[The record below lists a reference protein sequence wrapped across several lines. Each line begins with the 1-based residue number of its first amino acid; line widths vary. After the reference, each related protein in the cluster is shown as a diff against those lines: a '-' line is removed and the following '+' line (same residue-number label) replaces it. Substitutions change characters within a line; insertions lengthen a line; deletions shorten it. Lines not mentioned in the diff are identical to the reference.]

1 MQRGCGGENG
11 RWYYFVATSLVI
23 LFGGGFLIFC
33 LQIIYD
39 KWNQY
44 KNRDLYE
51 NTSQISRRMFP
62 NHYDRD
68 KLDEVELH
76 NKLRHYIVNEVISLQ
91 TNKGMVLAILYFL
104 FNVISVTLYIN
115 QSDQPLEQCEDVLN
129 TCNWTLYAD
138 IGLNVFFLF
147 HFLLRLIAA
156 PNRLKFWFQMGSIV
170 DFCTIPP
177 CALALI
183 LERNW
188 LGMRFMRALR
198 FMQMGEILMT
208 FNSTGTSV
216 DVRGGS
222 NSNLAKAAK
231 QVNDARFT
239 KVKDPVK
246 KSTDPR
252 FSKASTATPKKSD
265 AGGGG
270 AKQVKQKM
278 STRKTEQSNKK
289 AGGGGGGLME
299 HDDGSIVQLLVL
311 MLDFVSVWLFAAGFV
326 HLVENS
332 GDPWK
337 ADSARKDNF
346 TYFDSVWLTMV
357 TMSTVGYGDVYPTT
371 GIGRSF
377 MMVFIVCGLAMFATY
392 TPYLYE
398 FYRSRSPYAGRYE
411 RADSKKY
418 VVVCGHITYNNV
430 KSFLADFLH
439 PDRGDRTSRVLF
451 LDNKRPEPEL
461 TGLIKRYFLSVQ
473 YFEGSA
479 LNHNDLRRV
488 QLEFSDAVILL
499 CNKDS
504 DDTKSEDAATIL
516 RAISVKNYCSKARL
530 IMQLLNY
537 KSKSFLQTI
546 PNWDPINYRDE
557 NICISEFMYGLVAQ
571 SCLCPGFSTLMINL
585 ISTRSYIPGINE
597 NFDWKSDYA
606 YGCDHE
612 IYTVMISSDFNGMT
626 FPEAAEICYKQLNL
640 LMIAVE
646 NFDNSGL
653 AINPLPDQF
662 TIRKECLG
670 YFIASSYK
678 DVCRARFYCAL
689 CLNEGIEIGFKPCKC
704 RLEAVKKKRS
714 NVQLIPLSEHKSPN
728 NNESGLT
735 RVGSIDSKSST
746 ATDVNQLRTVRHL
759 FSQHSTKSTSV
770 DRGTLAGA
778 GMSSTFDPTG
788 NYHWAP
794 EKKFEDV
801 DLAGY
806 ITKEYQYKPDDAE
819 AINQRVV
826 IKYINEKDHELNNH
840 IVICAFGD
848 DKTPISGLSSL
859 IKPLRASNL
868 PYKKLKVVLLL
879 AEKDFLLKAWK
890 ELRHFPKIRVLC
902 GSALDRSKLKRAF
915 INRAS
920 MVVILSNYGKRMAYK
935 DPFLL
940 DKEPILACLNLPQ
953 VAGKSENSKPVEFIA
968 ELVND
973 SNVHFLDQDNEDEP
987 DIELHLTM
995 KFAQGS
1001 CITATALDT
1010 LMSEAYYNDEVM
1022 TLVRALIAGANVPEY
1037 DAEDEEHSGPLQVPA
1052 NALCGSQCRVIRI
1065 KAEEPSLSEHI
1076 KGKAYKDV
1084 FVELLQK
1091 FNLLCLGLHR
1101 AIDWHLDVSVEHKR
1115 FVYINPPGETKIVAS
1130 DYLYVIVQTSKLQ
1143 PPTEVMLNKIRDTM
1157 LRKGGTPEHEQS
1169 ADSKLTR
1176 QNKVDN
1182 ESGKQQMLP
1191 IDESIASLAV

>member
-1 MQRGCGGENG
+1 MNDATKCDCKAICHDLNTVELCGKQWHWFLLSSAASYFAGLLILLICRHFYS
-11 RWYYFVATSLVI
+11 RWMRSA
-23 LFGGGFLIFC
+23 
-33 LQIIYD
+33 YD
-39 KWNQY
+39 RRPTNQY
-44 KNRDLYE
+44 VAQYE
-51 NTSQISRRMFP
+51 SPFLTPERI
-62 NHYDRD
+62 D
-68 KLDEVELH
+68 KFQHTVFDHFLSV
-76 NKLRHYIVNEVISLQ
+76 Q
-91 TNKGMVLAILYFL
+91 TGSGKCTAILYFL

-208 FNSTGTSV
+208 FNSTGT
-216 DVRGGS
+216 
-222 NSNLAKAAK
+222 
-231 QVNDARFT
+231 
-239 KVKDPVK
+239 
-246 KSTDPR
+246 
-252 FSKASTATPKKSD
+252 
-265 AGGGG
+265 
-270 AKQVKQKM
+270 
-278 STRKTEQSNKK
+278 
-289 AGGGGGGLME
+289 
-299 HDDGSIVQLLVL
+299 SIVQLLVL

-704 RLEAVKKKRS
+704 RLEAAVPQLSTVPAVKKKRS

-801 DLAGY
+801 DL
-806 ITKEYQYKPDDAE
+806 
-819 AINQRVV
+819 
-826 IKYINEKDHELNNH
+826 KDHELNNH

>member
-1 MQRGCGGENG
+1 MGDNGTDSFACLVADANMQRGCGGENG

-208 FNSTGTSV
+208 FNSTGTEE
-216 DVRGGS
+216 DQR
-222 NSNLAKAAK
+222 AEK
-231 QVNDARFT
+231 
-239 KVKDPVK
+239 
-246 KSTDPR
+246 
-252 FSKASTATPKKSD
+252 
-265 AGGGG
+265 
-270 AKQVKQKM
+270 
-278 STRKTEQSNKK
+278 RK
-289 AGGGGGGLME
+289 
-299 HDDGSIVQLLVL
+299 SIVQLLVL

-585 ISTRSYIPGINE
+585 ISTRSYIPGNEKINE

-704 RLEAVKKKRS
+704 RLEAAVPQLSTVPAVKKKRS

-801 DLAGY
+801 DL
-806 ITKEYQYKPDDAE
+806 
-819 AINQRVV
+819 
-826 IKYINEKDHELNNH
+826 KDHELNNH

>member
-1 MQRGCGGENG
+1 MNDATKCDCKAICHDLNTVELCGKQWHWFLLSSAASYFAGLLILLICRHFYS
-11 RWYYFVATSLVI
+11 RWMRSA
-23 LFGGGFLIFC
+23 
-33 LQIIYD
+33 YD
-39 KWNQY
+39 RRPTNQY
-44 KNRDLYE
+44 VAQYE
-51 NTSQISRRMFP
+51 SPFLTPERI
-62 NHYDRD
+62 D
-68 KLDEVELH
+68 KFQHTVFDHFLSV
-76 NKLRHYIVNEVISLQ
+76 Q
-91 TNKGMVLAILYFL
+91 TGSGKCTAILYFL

-208 FNSTGTSV
+208 FNSTGT
-216 DVRGGS
+216 
-222 NSNLAKAAK
+222 
-231 QVNDARFT
+231 
-239 KVKDPVK
+239 
-246 KSTDPR
+246 
-252 FSKASTATPKKSD
+252 
-265 AGGGG
+265 
-270 AKQVKQKM
+270 
-278 STRKTEQSNKK
+278 
-289 AGGGGGGLME
+289 
-299 HDDGSIVQLLVL
+299 SIVQLLVL

-704 RLEAVKKKRS
+704 RLEAAVPQLSTVPAVKKKRS

>member
-1 MQRGCGGENG
+1 MNDATKCDCKAICHDLNTVELCGKQWHWFLLSSAASYFAGLLILLICRHFYS
-11 RWYYFVATSLVI
+11 RWMRSA
-23 LFGGGFLIFC
+23 
-33 LQIIYD
+33 YD
-39 KWNQY
+39 RRPTNQY
-44 KNRDLYE
+44 VAQYE
-51 NTSQISRRMFP
+51 SPFLTPERI
-62 NHYDRD
+62 D
-68 KLDEVELH
+68 KFQHTVFDHFLSV
-76 NKLRHYIVNEVISLQ
+76 Q
-91 TNKGMVLAILYFL
+91 TGSGKCTAILYFL

-208 FNSTGTSV
+208 FNSTGTEE
-216 DVRGGS
+216 DQR
-222 NSNLAKAAK
+222 AEK
-231 QVNDARFT
+231 
-239 KVKDPVK
+239 
-246 KSTDPR
+246 
-252 FSKASTATPKKSD
+252 
-265 AGGGG
+265 
-270 AKQVKQKM
+270 
-278 STRKTEQSNKK
+278 RK
-289 AGGGGGGLME
+289 
-299 HDDGSIVQLLVL
+299 SIVQLLVL

-704 RLEAVKKKRS
+704 RLEAAVPQLSTVPAVKKKRS

>member
-1 MQRGCGGENG
+1 
-11 RWYYFVATSLVI
+11 
-23 LFGGGFLIFC
+23 
-33 LQIIYD
+33 
-39 KWNQY
+39 
-44 KNRDLYE
+44 
-51 NTSQISRRMFP
+51 
-62 NHYDRD
+62 
-68 KLDEVELH
+68 
-76 NKLRHYIVNEVISLQ
+76 
-91 TNKGMVLAILYFL
+91 
-104 FNVISVTLYIN
+104 
-115 QSDQPLEQCEDVLN
+115 
-129 TCNWTLYAD
+129 
-138 IGLNVFFLF
+138 
-147 HFLLRLIAA
+147 
-156 PNRLKFWFQMGSIV
+156 
-170 DFCTIPP
+170 
-177 CALALI
+177 
-183 LERNW
+183 
-188 LGMRFMRALR
+188 
-198 FMQMGEILMT
+198 
-208 FNSTGTSV
+208 
-216 DVRGGS
+216 
-222 NSNLAKAAK
+222 
-231 QVNDARFT
+231 
-239 KVKDPVK
+239 
-246 KSTDPR
+246 
-252 FSKASTATPKKSD
+252 
-265 AGGGG
+265 
-270 AKQVKQKM
+270 
-278 STRKTEQSNKK
+278 
-289 AGGGGGGLME
+289 
-299 HDDGSIVQLLVL
+299 

-337 ADSARKDNF
+337 PNSARTDNF

-488 QLEFSDAVILL
+488 QLEHSDAVILL

-585 ISTRSYIPGINE
+585 ISTRSYIPGTNE
-597 NFDWKSDYA
+597 NLDWKSDYA

-704 RLEAVKKKRS
+704 RLEAAVPQLSTVPAAKKKRS

-728 NNESGLT
+728 NNETGLT
-735 RVGSIDSKSST
+735 RVGSVDSKSST
-746 ATDVNQLRTVRHL
+746 ATDINQLRTVRHL

-770 DRGTLAGA
+770 DRGTITGA

-788 NYHWAP
+788 NYHWSP

-801 DLAGY
+801 DL
-806 ITKEYQYKPDDAE
+806 
-819 AINQRVV
+819 
-826 IKYINEKDHELNNH
+826 KDHELNNH

-1101 AIDWHLDVSVEHKR
+1101 AIDWHEEISVEHKR

-1157 LRKGGTPEHEQS
+1157 LRKGSTPEQP
-1169 ADSKLTR
+1169 DSKLTR
-1176 QNKVDN
+1176 QNKVDT
-1182 ESGKQQMLP
+1182 ESGKQEMLP
-1191 IDESIASLAV
+1191 IDESSSSLAV

>member
-1 MQRGCGGENG
+1 MKDATNCSCTAICHDLNTVSKCGKQWHWFLLSSAASYFAGLLILLICRHFYS
-11 RWYYFVATSLVI
+11 RWMRSA
-23 LFGGGFLIFC
+23 
-33 LQIIYD
+33 YD
-39 KWNQY
+39 RRPTNQY
-44 KNRDLYE
+44 VAQYE
-51 NTSQISRRMFP
+51 SPFLTPERI
-62 NHYDRD
+62 D
-68 KLDEVELH
+68 KFQHTVFDHFLSV
-76 NKLRHYIVNEVISLQ
+76 Q
-91 TNKGMVLAILYFL
+91 TGSGKCTAILYFL

-115 QSDQPLEQCEDVLN
+115 QSDQPLEQCVQVLD

-208 FNSTGTSV
+208 FNSTGTS
-216 DVRGGS
+216 
-222 NSNLAKAAK
+222 
-231 QVNDARFT
+231 
-239 KVKDPVK
+239 
-246 KSTDPR
+246 
-252 FSKASTATPKKSD
+252 
-265 AGGGG
+265 
-270 AKQVKQKM
+270 
-278 STRKTEQSNKK
+278 
-289 AGGGGGGLME
+289 
-299 HDDGSIVQLLVL
+299 IVQLLVL

-337 ADSARKDNF
+337 PNSARTDNF

-488 QLEFSDAVILL
+488 QLEHSDAVILL

-585 ISTRSYIPGINE
+585 ISTRSYIPGTNE
-597 NFDWKSDYA
+597 NLDWKSDYA

-704 RLEAVKKKRS
+704 RLEAAVPQLSTVPAAKKKRS

-728 NNESGLT
+728 NNETGLT
-735 RVGSIDSKSST
+735 RVGSVDSKSST
-746 ATDVNQLRTVRHL
+746 ATDINQLRTVRHL

-770 DRGTLAGA
+770 DRGTLTGA

-788 NYHWAP
+788 NYHWSP

-1101 AIDWHLDVSVEHKR
+1101 AIDWHEEISVEHKR

-1157 LRKGGTPEHEQS
+1157 LRKGSTPEQP
-1169 ADSKLTR
+1169 DSKLTR
-1176 QNKVDN
+1176 QNKVDT
-1182 ESGKQQMLP
+1182 ESGKQEMLP
-1191 IDESIASLAV
+1191 IDESSSSLAV

>member
-208 FNSTGTSV
+208 FNSTGT
-216 DVRGGS
+216 
-222 NSNLAKAAK
+222 
-231 QVNDARFT
+231 
-239 KVKDPVK
+239 
-246 KSTDPR
+246 
-252 FSKASTATPKKSD
+252 
-265 AGGGG
+265 
-270 AKQVKQKM
+270 
-278 STRKTEQSNKK
+278 
-289 AGGGGGGLME
+289 
-299 HDDGSIVQLLVL
+299 SIVQLLVL

-585 ISTRSYIPGINE
+585 ISTRSYIPGNEKINE

-704 RLEAVKKKRS
+704 RLEAAVPQLSTVPAVKKKRS

-801 DLAGY
+801 DL
-806 ITKEYQYKPDDAE
+806 
-819 AINQRVV
+819 
-826 IKYINEKDHELNNH
+826 KDHELNNH

-1182 ESGKQQMLP
+1182 ESVRF
-1191 IDESIASLAV
+1191 ESVSTRSVSSVAPSPRTPLSPHSPPAAGEERFYNPLHAAANHTSSKTTQHILENFRNSYASYSDGH

>member
-208 FNSTGTSV
+208 FNSTGT
-216 DVRGGS
+216 
-222 NSNLAKAAK
+222 
-231 QVNDARFT
+231 
-239 KVKDPVK
+239 
-246 KSTDPR
+246 
-252 FSKASTATPKKSD
+252 
-265 AGGGG
+265 
-270 AKQVKQKM
+270 
-278 STRKTEQSNKK
+278 
-289 AGGGGGGLME
+289 
-299 HDDGSIVQLLVL
+299 SIVQLLVL

-704 RLEAVKKKRS
+704 RLEAAVPQLSTVPAVKKKRS

-1182 ESGKQQMLP
+1182 ESVRF
-1191 IDESIASLAV
+1191 ESVSTRSVSSVAPSPRTPLSPHSPPAAGEERFYNPLHAAANHTSSKTTQHILENFRNSYASYSDGH

>member
-1 MQRGCGGENG
+1 MGDNGTDSFACLVADANMQRGCGGENG

-39 KWNQY
+39 KWN
-44 KNRDLYE
+44 
-51 NTSQISRRMFP
+51 QISRRMFP

-208 FNSTGTSV
+208 FNSTGT
-216 DVRGGS
+216 
-222 NSNLAKAAK
+222 
-231 QVNDARFT
+231 
-239 KVKDPVK
+239 
-246 KSTDPR
+246 
-252 FSKASTATPKKSD
+252 
-265 AGGGG
+265 
-270 AKQVKQKM
+270 
-278 STRKTEQSNKK
+278 
-289 AGGGGGGLME
+289 
-299 HDDGSIVQLLVL
+299 SIVQLLVL

>member
-1 MQRGCGGENG
+1 MKDATNCSCTAICHDLNTVSKCGKQWHWFLLSSAASYFAGLLILLICRHFYS
-11 RWYYFVATSLVI
+11 RWMRSA
-23 LFGGGFLIFC
+23 
-33 LQIIYD
+33 YD
-39 KWNQY
+39 RRPTNQY
-44 KNRDLYE
+44 VAQYE
-51 NTSQISRRMFP
+51 SPFLTPERI
-62 NHYDRD
+62 D
-68 KLDEVELH
+68 KFQHTVFDHFLSV
-76 NKLRHYIVNEVISLQ
+76 Q
-91 TNKGMVLAILYFL
+91 TGSGKCTAILYFL

-115 QSDQPLEQCEDVLN
+115 QSDQPLEQCVQVLD

-208 FNSTGTSV
+208 FNSTGTEE
-216 DVRGGS
+216 DQR
-222 NSNLAKAAK
+222 AEK
-231 QVNDARFT
+231 
-239 KVKDPVK
+239 
-246 KSTDPR
+246 
-252 FSKASTATPKKSD
+252 
-265 AGGGG
+265 
-270 AKQVKQKM
+270 
-278 STRKTEQSNKK
+278 RK
-289 AGGGGGGLME
+289 
-299 HDDGSIVQLLVL
+299 SIVQLLVL

-337 ADSARKDNF
+337 PNSARTDNF

-488 QLEFSDAVILL
+488 QLEHSDAVILL

-585 ISTRSYIPGINE
+585 ISTRSYIPGTNE
-597 NFDWKSDYA
+597 NLDWKSDYA

-704 RLEAVKKKRS
+704 RLEAAVPQLSTVPAAKKKRS

-728 NNESGLT
+728 NNETGLT
-735 RVGSIDSKSST
+735 RVGSVDSKSST
-746 ATDVNQLRTVRHL
+746 ATDINQLRTVRHL

-770 DRGTLAGA
+770 DRGTLTGA

-788 NYHWAP
+788 NYHWSP

-1101 AIDWHLDVSVEHKR
+1101 AIDWHEEISVEHKR

-1157 LRKGGTPEHEQS
+1157 LRKGSTPEQP
-1169 ADSKLTR
+1169 DSKLTR
-1176 QNKVDN
+1176 QNKVDT
-1182 ESGKQQMLP
+1182 ESVRL
-1191 IDESIASLAV
+1191 ESLSMRSVSSVAPSPRTPLSPNSPPAGEERFYNPLHANHTSKSHHILENFHNSYASYSDGH

>member
-1 MQRGCGGENG
+1 MADADCTCAVACEKTQEECQQNAQ
-11 RWYYFVATSLVI
+11 WYLFVATSMVI

-33 LQIIYD
+33 MQILYD
-39 KWNQY
+39 KWNQFSFD
-44 KNRDLYE
+44 RLE
-51 NTSQISRRMFP
+51 ISRRMFP

-115 QSDQPLEQCEDVLN
+115 QSDQPLEQCVQVLD

-208 FNSTGTSV
+208 FNSTGTEE
-216 DVRGGS
+216 DQR
-222 NSNLAKAAK
+222 AEK
-231 QVNDARFT
+231 
-239 KVKDPVK
+239 
-246 KSTDPR
+246 
-252 FSKASTATPKKSD
+252 
-265 AGGGG
+265 
-270 AKQVKQKM
+270 
-278 STRKTEQSNKK
+278 RK
-289 AGGGGGGLME
+289 
-299 HDDGSIVQLLVL
+299 SIVQLLVL

-337 ADSARKDNF
+337 PNSARTDNF

-488 QLEFSDAVILL
+488 QLEHSDAVILL

-585 ISTRSYIPGINE
+585 ISTRSYIPGNEKTNE
-597 NFDWKSDYA
+597 NLDWKSDYA

-704 RLEAVKKKRS
+704 RLEAAVPQLSTVPAAKKKRS

-728 NNESGLT
+728 NNETGLT
-735 RVGSIDSKSST
+735 RVGSVDSKSST
-746 ATDVNQLRTVRHL
+746 ATDINQLRTVRHL

-770 DRGTLAGA
+770 DRGTLTGA

-788 NYHWAP
+788 NYHWSP

-1101 AIDWHLDVSVEHKR
+1101 AIDWHEEISVEHKR

-1157 LRKGGTPEHEQS
+1157 LRKGSTPEQP
-1169 ADSKLTR
+1169 DSKLTR
-1176 QNKVDN
+1176 QNKVDT
-1182 ESGKQQMLP
+1182 ESVRL
-1191 IDESIASLAV
+1191 ESLSMRSVSSVAPSPRTPLSPNSPPAGEERFYNPLHANHTSKSHHILENFHNSYASYSDGH

>member
-1 MQRGCGGENG
+1 MGDNGTDSFACLVADANMQRGCGGENG

-39 KWNQY
+39 KWN
-44 KNRDLYE
+44 
-51 NTSQISRRMFP
+51 QISRRMFP

-208 FNSTGTSV
+208 FNSTGT
-216 DVRGGS
+216 
-222 NSNLAKAAK
+222 
-231 QVNDARFT
+231 
-239 KVKDPVK
+239 
-246 KSTDPR
+246 
-252 FSKASTATPKKSD
+252 
-265 AGGGG
+265 
-270 AKQVKQKM
+270 
-278 STRKTEQSNKK
+278 
-289 AGGGGGGLME
+289 
-299 HDDGSIVQLLVL
+299 SIVQLLVL

-704 RLEAVKKKRS
+704 RLEAAVPQLSTVPAVKKKRS

>member
-1 MQRGCGGENG
+1 MNDATKCDCKAICHDLNTVELCGKQWHWFLLSSAASYFAGLLILLICRHFYS
-11 RWYYFVATSLVI
+11 RWMRSA
-23 LFGGGFLIFC
+23 
-33 LQIIYD
+33 YD
-39 KWNQY
+39 RRPTNQY
-44 KNRDLYE
+44 VAQYE
-51 NTSQISRRMFP
+51 SPFLTPERI
-62 NHYDRD
+62 D
-68 KLDEVELH
+68 KFQHTVFDHFLSV
-76 NKLRHYIVNEVISLQ
+76 Q
-91 TNKGMVLAILYFL
+91 TGSGKCTAILYFL

-208 FNSTGTSV
+208 FNSTGT
-216 DVRGGS
+216 
-222 NSNLAKAAK
+222 
-231 QVNDARFT
+231 
-239 KVKDPVK
+239 
-246 KSTDPR
+246 
-252 FSKASTATPKKSD
+252 
-265 AGGGG
+265 
-270 AKQVKQKM
+270 
-278 STRKTEQSNKK
+278 
-289 AGGGGGGLME
+289 
-299 HDDGSIVQLLVL
+299 SIVQLLVL

-704 RLEAVKKKRS
+704 RLEAAVPQLSTVPAVKKKRS

-1182 ESGKQQMLP
+1182 ESVRF
-1191 IDESIASLAV
+1191 ESVSTRSVSSVAPSPRTPLSPHSPPAAGEERFYNPLHAAANHTSSKTTQHILENFRNSYASYSDGH

>member
-1 MQRGCGGENG
+1 MNDATKCDCKAICHDLNTVELCGKQWHWFLLSSAASYFAGLLILLICRHFYS
-11 RWYYFVATSLVI
+11 RWMRSA
-23 LFGGGFLIFC
+23 
-33 LQIIYD
+33 YD
-39 KWNQY
+39 RRPTNQY
-44 KNRDLYE
+44 VAQYE
-51 NTSQISRRMFP
+51 SPFLTPERI
-62 NHYDRD
+62 D
-68 KLDEVELH
+68 KFQHTVFDHFLSV
-76 NKLRHYIVNEVISLQ
+76 Q
-91 TNKGMVLAILYFL
+91 TGSGKCTAILYFL

-208 FNSTGTSV
+208 FNSTGT
-216 DVRGGS
+216 
-222 NSNLAKAAK
+222 
-231 QVNDARFT
+231 
-239 KVKDPVK
+239 
-246 KSTDPR
+246 
-252 FSKASTATPKKSD
+252 
-265 AGGGG
+265 
-270 AKQVKQKM
+270 
-278 STRKTEQSNKK
+278 
-289 AGGGGGGLME
+289 
-299 HDDGSIVQLLVL
+299 SIVQLLVL

-585 ISTRSYIPGINE
+585 ISTRSYIPGNEKINE

-704 RLEAVKKKRS
+704 RLEAAVPQLSTVPAVKKKRS

>member
-1 MQRGCGGENG
+1 MNDATKCDCKAICHDLNTVELCGKQWHWFLLSSAASYFAGLLILLICRHFYS
-11 RWYYFVATSLVI
+11 RWMRSA
-23 LFGGGFLIFC
+23 
-33 LQIIYD
+33 YD
-39 KWNQY
+39 RRPTNQY
-44 KNRDLYE
+44 VAQYE
-51 NTSQISRRMFP
+51 SPFLTPERI
-62 NHYDRD
+62 D
-68 KLDEVELH
+68 KFQHTVFDHFLSV
-76 NKLRHYIVNEVISLQ
+76 Q
-91 TNKGMVLAILYFL
+91 TGSGKCTAILYFL

-208 FNSTGTSV
+208 FNSTGT
-216 DVRGGS
+216 
-222 NSNLAKAAK
+222 
-231 QVNDARFT
+231 
-239 KVKDPVK
+239 
-246 KSTDPR
+246 
-252 FSKASTATPKKSD
+252 
-265 AGGGG
+265 
-270 AKQVKQKM
+270 
-278 STRKTEQSNKK
+278 
-289 AGGGGGGLME
+289 
-299 HDDGSIVQLLVL
+299 SIVQLLVL

-585 ISTRSYIPGINE
+585 ISTRSYIPGNEKINE

>member
-1 MQRGCGGENG
+1 MNDATKCDCKAICHDLNTVELCGKQWHWFLLSSAASYFAGLLILLICRHFYS
-11 RWYYFVATSLVI
+11 RWMRSA
-23 LFGGGFLIFC
+23 
-33 LQIIYD
+33 YD
-39 KWNQY
+39 RRPTNQY
-44 KNRDLYE
+44 VAQYE
-51 NTSQISRRMFP
+51 SPFLTPERI
-62 NHYDRD
+62 D
-68 KLDEVELH
+68 KFQHTVFDHFLSV
-76 NKLRHYIVNEVISLQ
+76 Q
-91 TNKGMVLAILYFL
+91 TGSGKCTAILYFL

-208 FNSTGTSV
+208 FNSTGT
-216 DVRGGS
+216 
-222 NSNLAKAAK
+222 
-231 QVNDARFT
+231 
-239 KVKDPVK
+239 
-246 KSTDPR
+246 
-252 FSKASTATPKKSD
+252 
-265 AGGGG
+265 
-270 AKQVKQKM
+270 
-278 STRKTEQSNKK
+278 
-289 AGGGGGGLME
+289 
-299 HDDGSIVQLLVL
+299 SIVQLLVL

>member
-208 FNSTGTSV
+208 FNSTGT
-216 DVRGGS
+216 
-222 NSNLAKAAK
+222 
-231 QVNDARFT
+231 
-239 KVKDPVK
+239 
-246 KSTDPR
+246 
-252 FSKASTATPKKSD
+252 
-265 AGGGG
+265 
-270 AKQVKQKM
+270 
-278 STRKTEQSNKK
+278 
-289 AGGGGGGLME
+289 
-299 HDDGSIVQLLVL
+299 SIVQLLVL

-704 RLEAVKKKRS
+704 RLEAAVPQLSTVPAVKKKRS

-801 DLAGY
+801 DL
-806 ITKEYQYKPDDAE
+806 
-819 AINQRVV
+819 
-826 IKYINEKDHELNNH
+826 KDHELNNH

-1182 ESGKQQMLP
+1182 ESVRF
-1191 IDESIASLAV
+1191 ESVSTRSVSSVAPSPRTPLSPHSPPAAGEERFYNPLHAAANHTSSKTTQHILENFRNSYASYSDGH

>member
-1 MQRGCGGENG
+1 MNDATNCSCTAICHDLNTVDKCGKQWHWFLLSSAASYFAGLLILLICRHFYS
-11 RWYYFVATSLVI
+11 RWMRSA
-23 LFGGGFLIFC
+23 
-33 LQIIYD
+33 YD
-39 KWNQY
+39 RRPTNQY
-44 KNRDLYE
+44 VAQYE
-51 NTSQISRRMFP
+51 SPFLTPERI
-62 NHYDRD
+62 D
-68 KLDEVELH
+68 KFQHTVFDHFLSV
-76 NKLRHYIVNEVISLQ
+76 Q
-91 TNKGMVLAILYFL
+91 TGSGKCTAILYFL

-115 QSDQPLEQCEDVLN
+115 QSDQPLEQCVQVLD

-208 FNSTGTSV
+208 FNSTGTEE
-216 DVRGGS
+216 DQR
-222 NSNLAKAAK
+222 AEK
-231 QVNDARFT
+231 
-239 KVKDPVK
+239 
-246 KSTDPR
+246 
-252 FSKASTATPKKSD
+252 
-265 AGGGG
+265 
-270 AKQVKQKM
+270 
-278 STRKTEQSNKK
+278 RK
-289 AGGGGGGLME
+289 
-299 HDDGSIVQLLVL
+299 SIVQLLVL

-337 ADSARKDNF
+337 PNSARTDNF

-488 QLEFSDAVILL
+488 QLEHSDAVILL

-585 ISTRSYIPGINE
+585 ISTRSYIPGTNE
-597 NFDWKSDYA
+597 NLDWKSDYA

-704 RLEAVKKKRS
+704 RLEAAVPQLSTVPAAKKKRS

-728 NNESGLT
+728 NNETGLT
-735 RVGSIDSKSST
+735 RVGSVDSKSST
-746 ATDVNQLRTVRHL
+746 ATDINQLRTVRHL

-770 DRGTLAGA
+770 DRGTITGA

-788 NYHWAP
+788 NYHWSP

-801 DLAGY
+801 DL
-806 ITKEYQYKPDDAE
+806 
-819 AINQRVV
+819 
-826 IKYINEKDHELNNH
+826 KDHELNNH

-1101 AIDWHLDVSVEHKR
+1101 AIDWHEEISVEHKR

-1157 LRKGGTPEHEQS
+1157 LRKGSTPEQP
-1169 ADSKLTR
+1169 DSKLTR
-1176 QNKVDN
+1176 QNKVDT
-1182 ESGKQQMLP
+1182 ESGKQEMLP
-1191 IDESIASLAV
+1191 IDESSSSLAV

>member
-1 MQRGCGGENG
+1 MSCCDE
-11 RWYYFVATSLVI
+11 FVNIDISLQ
-23 LFGGGFLIFC
+23 F
-33 LQIIYD
+33 
-39 KWNQY
+39 

-208 FNSTGTSV
+208 FNSTGT
-216 DVRGGS
+216 
-222 NSNLAKAAK
+222 
-231 QVNDARFT
+231 
-239 KVKDPVK
+239 
-246 KSTDPR
+246 
-252 FSKASTATPKKSD
+252 
-265 AGGGG
+265 
-270 AKQVKQKM
+270 
-278 STRKTEQSNKK
+278 
-289 AGGGGGGLME
+289 
-299 HDDGSIVQLLVL
+299 SIVQLLVL

-1182 ESGKQQMLP
+1182 ESVRF
-1191 IDESIASLAV
+1191 ESVSTRSVSSVAPSPRTPLSPHSPPAAGEERFYNPLHAAANHTSSKTTQHILENFRNSYASYSDGH

>member
-1 MQRGCGGENG
+1 MNDATKCDCKAICHDLNTVELCGKQWHWFLLSSAASYFAGLLILLICRHFYS
-11 RWYYFVATSLVI
+11 RWMRSA
-23 LFGGGFLIFC
+23 
-33 LQIIYD
+33 YD
-39 KWNQY
+39 RRPTNQY
-44 KNRDLYE
+44 VAQYE
-51 NTSQISRRMFP
+51 SPFLTPERI
-62 NHYDRD
+62 D
-68 KLDEVELH
+68 KFQHTVFDHFLSV
-76 NKLRHYIVNEVISLQ
+76 Q
-91 TNKGMVLAILYFL
+91 TGSGKCTAILYFL

-208 FNSTGTSV
+208 FNSTGT
-216 DVRGGS
+216 
-222 NSNLAKAAK
+222 
-231 QVNDARFT
+231 
-239 KVKDPVK
+239 
-246 KSTDPR
+246 
-252 FSKASTATPKKSD
+252 
-265 AGGGG
+265 
-270 AKQVKQKM
+270 
-278 STRKTEQSNKK
+278 
-289 AGGGGGGLME
+289 
-299 HDDGSIVQLLVL
+299 SIVQLLVL

-801 DLAGY
+801 DL
-806 ITKEYQYKPDDAE
+806 
-819 AINQRVV
+819 
-826 IKYINEKDHELNNH
+826 KDHELNNH